1 MDNAAGSGS
10 SSCWSTADGWHVKT
24 DDSLIF
30 AFARGLHKP
39 LAGDDGRAFGE
50 ELRETRTEGFARAMN
65 AMSENLAIE
74 LNKLEFRIK
83 EDPTVAQV
91 TPRAGSCVSNIIKQA
106 IDALYE
112 RAERSRGRPEKLL
125 TSSGFV
131 GCGEAA
137 EDLSVQYKD
146 ELKETIP
153 AKHGHR

>member
-10 SSCWSTADGWHVKT
+10 SSCWSTADGWHVET
-24 DDSLIF
+24 NDSLIF

-91 TPRAGSCVSNIIKQA
+91 TPRAGSGGGGVFS
-106 IDALYE
+106 LYLI
-112 RAERSRGRPEKLL
+112 LL
-125 TSSGFV
+125 L
-131 GCGEAA
+131 AA
-137 EDLSVQYKD
+137 TVIMARQE
-146 ELKETIP
+146 
-153 AKHGHR
+153 G